1 MKKLITLLGII
12 GLVIFTSCEG
22 PEGPPGL
29 DGQDGQDGLISEVYD
44 LKNVNFGK
52 INVNEY
58 SIYKTLNPLLFDGDV
73 ILVYRLAGTIDASTP
88 IWEQIPRTFYLSQ
101 GNLNYDFDFSKE
113 DFTIYASGNYD
124 LSLTPSYINNQT
136 FRIVIVPGNDPIVM
150 TAKSSQKKVDFSDY
164 NAVIKAYNIDDSN
177 VKVLK

>member
-29 DGQDGQDGLISEVYD
+29 DGQDGLISEVYD

-58 SIYKTLNPLLFDGDV
+58 SIYKTLNPLLYDGDV

-88 IWEQIPRTFYLSQ
+88 NWEQIPRTFYLSQ

-113 DFTIYASGNYD
+113 DFTIYAGGTYN
-124 LSLTPSYINNQT
+124 LSLTPQYLNNQT
-136 FRIVIVPGNDPIVM
+136 FRIVIIPGYFS
-150 TAKSSQKKVDFSDY
+150 TTVDKNNF
-164 NAVIKAYNIDDSN
+164 NAVIRALNIDENQIQKFD
-177 VKVLK
+177 LK